1 MIDINNINDL
11 FIERLI
17 QIACRAGDKIMEIY
31 HTDFDIYTKEDK
43 SPVTEADKIA
53 NAMIESRLDEM
64 TPKIPILSE
73 EGIDIDYKVR
83 SNWNQY
89 WLVDPLDG
97 TKEFIKKNDEF
108 TVNIALIDNCL
119 PVLGVVYAPALNLL
133 YWGSSAK
140 NSYKLAGGNKKII
153 NVLSKINEPVEIAVS
168 RSHLSN
174 SVNKILSKFNNYNL
188 HPMGSSLKICSV
200 SSGDVHFYP
209 RMGPTME
216 WDTAASHAII
226 KGAGGELVN
235 IKTNKPLIYNKK
247 NLLNDGF
254 VAAHLNIIDS
264 LLLLK

>member
-17 QIACRAGDKIMEIY
+17 QTAFQAGDKIMEIY
-31 HTDFDIYTKEDK
+31 HTDFEVYTKDDK
-43 SPVTEADKIA
+43 SPLTEADKRA
-53 NAMIESRLDEM
+53 NALIESKLHEM

-73 EGIDIDYKVR
+73 EGIDVDYKIR
-83 SNWNQY
+83 SDWDQY

-97 TKEFIKKNDEF
+97 TKEFVKKNDEF

-119 PVLGVVYAPALNLL
+119 PVLGIVYAPALNVL
-133 YWGSSAK
+133 YWGCSNQ
-140 NSYKLAGGNKKII
+140 NSYKLVNGKKKVI
-153 NVLSKINEPVEIAVS
+153 NVLSEITEPVEIAVS
-168 RSHLSN
+168 RSHLSS
-174 SVNKILSKFNNYNL
+174 SVNRILSNFKNYNL

-200 SSGDVHFYP
+200 ASGDVHFYP

-226 KGAGGELVN
+226 KGAGGELIN

-247 NLLNDGF
+247 KLLNDGF